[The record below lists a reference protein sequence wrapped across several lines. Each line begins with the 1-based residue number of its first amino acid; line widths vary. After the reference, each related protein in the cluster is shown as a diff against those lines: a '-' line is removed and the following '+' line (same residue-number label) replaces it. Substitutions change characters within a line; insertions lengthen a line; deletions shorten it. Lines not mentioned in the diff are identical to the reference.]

1 MNRAERWGILF
12 SSGPCGYVVGAVIA
26 LQVTVPA
33 IALFHE
39 PPARFGFQM
48 YSAQGGAEVTALDQR
63 GVALDID
70 LGSMVAGSLRPE
82 LNWMQALPDRICQQ
96 TPEAMQ
102 VIVEQDERKSTVLCD

>member
-1 MNRAERWGILF
+1 MSRDKGWGILF

-48 YSAQGGAEVTALDQR
+48 YSAQGGVEVTALDQR
-63 GVALDID
+63 GAALDID
-70 LGSMVAGSLRPE
+70 LGSIVAGSLRPE
-82 LNWMQALPDRICQQ
+82 LNWMQVLPDEVCQQ
-96 TPEAMQ
+96 APDAVR
-102 VIVEQDERKSTVLCD
+102 VIVEQDEHKATVSCD